1 MSTSFDVVP
10 ITIYGNTVIGV
21 YIFTN
26 NKYTLVPLEVPEK
39 IINVVENILK
49 TEVVRVSI
57 AKSPLIGIFIT
68 GNDNGVLLPN
78 IVTSD
83 ELSILKKL
91 DLNVEILE
99 TKYTAISNL
108 ILTNNEKTIVSP
120 LLEKESIKKI
130 QDTLNTEVIVDTLCN
145 TYLVGSIAVA
155 NSRGVLLSPEATNQ
169 DVEKIKK
176 IFNTS
181 KVDVGTVNR
190 GRSMIRSGL
199 VVNDNGGLVGSDTT
213 GFEIV
218 RIVQVLG
225 KT

>member
-1 MSTSFDVVP
+1 MNTSFDVVP

-68 GNDNGVLLPN
+68 GNDNGIILPN

-99 TKYTAISNL
+99 TRYTAISNL

-130 QDTLNTEVIVDTLCN
+130 QETLNTEVIVDTLCN

-155 NSRGVLLSPEATNQ
+155 NSRGVLLGPEATNQ
-169 DVEKIKK
+169 DIEKIKK

-181 KVDVGTVNR
+181 KVDVGTVNK

>member
-169 DVEKIKK
+169 DIEKIKK

>member
-169 DVEKIKK
+169 DIEKIKK
-176 IFNTS
+176 IFYT
-181 KVDVGTVNR
+181 
-190 GRSMIRSGL
+190 
-199 VVNDNGGLVGSDTT
+199 
-213 GFEIV
+213 
-218 RIVQVLG
+218 
-225 KT
+225 